1 MIRNLYYL
9 DLTSYH
15 INTIIDAIVYE
26 LFYSATVHARSLN
39 SVTES
44 RLTVNTRSIIP
55 GFVVQRDSGD
65 TS

>member
-1 MIRNLYYL
+1 MIRNLLYL

-15 INTIIDAIVYE
+15 INTIIDAIVYK
-26 LFYSATVHARSLN
+26 LFYSATVYVKSLN
-39 SVTES
+39 SVTKS